1 MKETFWASG
10 DVLVNVTEEIHAVKQ
25 SYGIPHLDHVP
36 DHELTPSRMAGHG
49 DLVKL
54 KNGSVGIVLDVVE
67 EYGQTVLAIVVNSG
81 RIITKR
87 VR

>member
-1 MKETFWASG
+1 MKETFWANG
-10 DVLVNVTEEIHAVKQ
+10 DVLMDVTEEIQAVKQ
-25 SYGIPHLDHVP
+25 AYGIPHLDHVP
-36 DHELTPSRMAGHG
+36 DFELTPSRMAGHG

>member
-1 MKETFWASG
+1 MKETYWDSH
-10 DVLVNVTEEIHAVKQ
+10 DLLVNVTDEIHAVKQ
-25 SYGIPHLDHVP
+25 AYGIPHLDHVP

-54 KNGSVGIVLDVVE
+54 RNGAVGIVIDVAE
-67 EYGQTVLAIVVNSG
+67 EYAQTVLAIVVNSG